1 MRVDNLR
8 RIAALLVVFLAA
20 FMPAA
25 TAGTKAPGC
34 LKPFVENIVEDEVMA
49 ASDKNLFFG
58 TVHKMD
64 LKGQGGTVN
73 AIALENFALA
83 PSDVFHI
90 TLAPNNPGF
99 SHLYPDANSMMG
111 AINDLTTVTNGAVTG
126 PPGLV
131 GELKVLSSNNFAG
144 AAGVEFDIK
153 VSQDLGK
160 ANVVSYQKT
169 ITANGVTRRYDV
181 EGVCNGCSLGSMV
194 HENKNWGSPLS
205 VDASGAI
212 NDSRMFDP
220 DSGLAT
226 QFQKDILI
234 HGPSGQFDSLHF
246 NLRTTVQGQD
256 QLILQTLLQQFDDP
270 AVVSVIGSTQSAQ
283 FKAIFQSKWPSL
295 VTYK

>member
-1 MRVDNLR
+1 MRVNNLS
-8 RIAALLVVFLAA
+8 RIAALLLVVLVA

-25 TAGTKAPGC
+25 TAGTKTPDC
-34 LKPFVENIVEDEVMA
+34 LKPFVEAIVEDEIMVGD
-49 ASDKNLFFG
+49 DKNLFFR
-58 TVHKMD
+58 TVNKMD
-64 LKGQGGTVN
+64 LRGQGGTVN
-73 AIALENFALA
+73 AIALEDFALA

-90 TLAPNNPGF
+90 TVAPNNPGF

-111 AINDLTTVTNGAVTG
+111 AINDLTTVANGAVTG
-126 PPGLV
+126 PPGLA

-144 AAGVEFDIK
+144 AAGVELDIK

-160 ANVVSYQKT
+160 ANVRSYQKS

-181 EGVCNGCSLGSMV
+181 EAACVNCSLGSML

-212 NDSRMFDP
+212 NDSRMLDP
-220 DSGLAT
+220 DSGLAA

-234 HGPSGQFDSLHF
+234 HAAGQFDSLHF
-246 NLRTTVQGQD
+246 NLRTIVQGQD
-256 QLILQTLLQQFDDP
+256 QLILQTLLQQFDSP
-270 AVVSVIGSTQSAQ
+270 AVVNVLGSAQ
-283 FKAIFQSKWPSL
+283 SGQLKSVFQSLWPSL